1 MKKWLCVI
9 CGLIYDEAEGWPKD
23 GIAAGTRWE
32 DVPEDWKC
40 PDCGVGKADFEMIEV
55 RAEAAPVAPATVAIP
70 QAGTPSAPAVNAAAR
85 REGPLVI
92 VGSGHAGYSLAQAV
106 RRRDPNAEIVVL
118 TRESGHLYSKPAL
131 SIATSQDR
139 SPEALIA
146 ESPFEIEQRL
156 KIRIYAHCEVQ
167 SIDAQAHVLRT
178 SHGVM
183 PYSQL
188 VLALGAS
195 PVRLNVA
202 GRSDALLSVNNLDD
216 YRLLRRKLEGASRV
230 AIIGD
235 GLIGCEFAND
245 LAASGFDVNVIGIGK
260 WPLERLLPQQA
271 GHHLQHALTALGVKW
286 HLENSVDEILGEPG
300 NWTLALANGE
310 RIHADVVI
318 SAVGLAPNVAL
329 ASACGADVGRG
340 IRTDAQLRTTVADV
354 FALGDCVEIDGRPA
368 PYLAPINH
376 GVDALARTLTGQPTD
391 VLYPPMP
398 VQVKTPVA
406 PLMFLPAPAALAS
419 GEWRVDPT
427 EDGFSCAQFDG
438 AGQMHGFA
446 LIGHR
451 AQALRGRWME
461 QCNPRAVRDMS
472 GRANLGQAN

>member
-9 CGLIYDEAEGWPKD
+9 CGLIYDEAEGWPTD

-40 PDCGVGKADFEMIEV
+40 PDCGVGKADFEMIEITK
-55 RAEAAPVAPATVAIP
+55 PVAAVGVTTLAASATSVAASTPASAVA
-70 QAGTPSAPAVNAAAR
+70 TER
-85 REGPLVI
+85 HEGPLVI

-106 RRRDPNAEIVVL
+106 RRRDPKAEIVIL

-139 SPEALIA
+139 SPDALIA
-146 ESPFEIEQRL
+146 EAPFEIEQRL
-156 KIRIYAHCEVQ
+156 KIRVYPHCDVQ
-167 SIDAQAHVLRT
+167 SIDADAHQVRT

-183 PYSQL
+183 RYSQL

-195 PVRLNVA
+195 PVRLYVA
-202 GRSDALLSVNNLDD
+202 GRADAPLSVNNLDD
-216 YRLLRRKLEGASRV
+216 YRLLRHKLEGASRV

-271 GHHLQHALTALGVKW
+271 GAHLQRALTTLGVKW
-286 HLENSVDEILGEPG
+286 HLQNSVSEILGEPDA
-300 NWTLALANGE
+300 WTLLLADGT
-310 RIHADVVI
+310 RLDADVVI

-329 ASACGADVGRG
+329 AADGGIEVGRG
-340 IRTDAQLRTTVADV
+340 IRTDAQLRTSVADI

-376 GVDALARTLTGQPTD
+376 GVDALARTLTGQPSN

-406 PLMFLPAPAALAS
+406 PLILLPASAALAR
-419 GEWRVDPT
+419 GEWRVDET
-427 EDGFSCAQFDG
+427 GDGFSCGHFDSS
-438 AGQMHGFA
+438 GQMHGFA
-446 LIGHR
+446 LIGHQ
-451 AQALRGRWME
+451 AQSLRGSWVE
-461 QCNPRAVRDMS
+461 QCKLRASKRIF
-472 GRANLGQAN
+472 

>member
-9 CGLIYDEAEGWPKD
+9 CGLIYDEAQGWPKD
-23 GIAAGTRWE
+23 GIAAGTHWE

-40 PDCGVGKADFEMIEV
+40 PDCGVGKADFEMIEIT
-55 RAEAAPVAPATVAIP
+55 EPVAPIVQLASPTQT
-70 QAGTPSAPAVNAAAR
+70 QALAASSASAPAAAGTR

-106 RRRDPNAEIVVL
+106 RLRDPEADIVVL

-139 SPEALIA
+139 SPDALIA

-156 KIRIYAHCEVQ
+156 KIRVYPHCDVQ
-167 SIDAQAHVLRT
+167 AIDAGAHQLRT

-183 PYSQL
+183 RYSQL
-188 VLALGAS
+188 VLATGAS
-195 PVRLNVA
+195 PVRLDVA
-202 GRSDALLSVNNLDD
+202 GRADALLGVNNLDD
-216 YRLLRRKLEGASRV
+216 YRVLRHHLEGASRV

-271 GHHLQHALTALGVKW
+271 GTHLQRALAALGVKW
-286 HLENSVDEILGEPG
+286 QLQNSVSEILGEPG
-300 NWTLALANGE
+300 DWTLVLANGS
-310 RIHADVVI
+310 RISADVVI

-329 ASACGADVGRG
+329 AADCGLEVGRG
-340 IRTDAQLRTTVADV
+340 IRTDAQLRTNVADI

-368 PYLAPINH
+368 PYLAPINY
-376 GVDALARTLTGQPTD
+376 GVEALARTLTCQPTD

-398 VQVKTPVA
+398 VQVKTPAA
-406 PLMFLPAPAALAS
+406 PLILLPVPAALAP
-419 GEWRVDPT
+419 GEWCINET
-427 EDGFSCAQFDG
+427 GDGFSCGHFDSS
-438 AGQMHGFA
+438 GQMNGFA
-446 LIGHR
+446 LIGHQ
-451 AQALRGRWME
+451 AQALRGRWVE
-461 QCNPRAVRDMS
+461 QCKQRSIN
-472 GRANLGQAN
+472 QIF

>member
-23 GIAAGTRWE
+23 GIVAGTRWE

-40 PDCGVGKADFEMIEV
+40 PDCGVGKADFEMIEIT
-55 RAEAAPVAPATVAIP
+55 EPVVAVASP
-70 QAGTPSAPAVNAAAR
+70 QPAVLPRSLPAAAVAR

-106 RRRDPNAEIVVL
+106 RRRDPDAEIVVL

-131 SIATSQDR
+131 SIATSQGR
-139 SPEALIA
+139 SADELVAEA
-146 ESPFEIEQRL
+146 PFDIERRL
-156 KIRIYAHCEVQ
+156 NIRVYPHCDVHA
-167 SIDAQAHVLRT
+167 IDADAHSLRT
-178 SHGVM
+178 SHGTIR
-183 PYSQL
+183 YSQL

-195 PVRLNVA
+195 PVRLDVA
-202 GRSDALLSVNNLDD
+202 GRTDALLSVNNLDD
-216 YRLLRRKLEGASRV
+216 YRLLRDKLKGASRV

-271 GHHLQHALTALGVKW
+271 GAHLQRALTDLGVTW
-286 HLENSVDEILGEPG
+286 HLQNSVREILGEPG
-300 NWTLALANGE
+300 AWALVLANGS
-310 RIHADVVI
+310 RIDADVVI

-329 ASACGADVGRG
+329 AASCGVEIGRG
-340 IRTDAQLRTTVADV
+340 IRTDAQLHTSVADI

-368 PYLAPINH
+368 PYLAPINF
-376 GVDALARTLTGQPTD
+376 GVDALARTVTGDPTD
-391 VLYPPMP
+391 VRYPPMP
-398 VQVKTPVA
+398 VQVKTPAA
-406 PLMFLPAPAALAS
+406 PLILLPAPAALAS
-419 GEWRVDPT
+419 GEWRVDET
-427 EDGFSCAQFDG
+427 GDGFSCGHFDSN
-438 AGQMHGFA
+438 GQMHGFA

-451 AQALRGRWME
+451 AQTLRGHWVE
-461 QCNPRAVRDMS
+461 QCKPRPTQ
-472 GRANLGQAN
+472 QAQ